1 MPKKIQ
7 GSEEEGTRKI
17 TGPEKVAVLLMS
29 LGEEVAAK
37 VLANLDDRE
46 IQNIGNYMCDLGD
59 VDMGVMD
66 RINKDFYETV
76 QSGTGGLGIG
86 GMDFLK
92 TALMQALDPAKAT
105 EILNNIT
112 TPGEEMGGGLETV
125 RLLDPKIIS
134 SFITNEHPQTAAII
148 LAHLEPAI
156 ASTTIRELP
165 EENRMEVVHR
175 LATLER
181 VAPTVIRELDEALQS
196 EFMTSGAVSGN
207 KLGGVEVAAEV
218 MGSLDRETETSIL
231 TAMDEIDP
239 EMADII
245 RNLRFTFEDIL
256 KIDDA
261 GIQLVMKEINQEDLL
276 LGLKTAS
283 DELKEKLF
291 NNMSERA
298 SLMLKEDLESL
309 GPQKISDVEKAQ
321 QKVIAVCKKLEE
333 EGKVAIGG
341 GGDELV

>member
-1 MPKKIQ
+1 M
-7 GSEEEGTRKI
+7 SRKL
-17 TGPEKVAVLLMS
+17 TGPERAAVLLMN
-29 LGEEVAAK
+29 LGEEIAAK
-37 VLANLDDRE
+37 VLLNLDDRE
-46 IQNIGNYMCDLGD
+46 IQNIGNYISELGD
-59 VDMGVMD
+59 VDLDTMD
-66 RINKDFYETV
+66 SINQDFYNMV
-76 QSGTGGLGIG
+76 QSGIGGLGKG

-92 TALMQALDPAKAT
+92 SALMQALDPAKAT

-134 SFITNEHPQTAAII
+134 SFIVSEHPQTAAII
-148 LAHLEPAI
+148 LAHLDPPV
-156 ASTTIRELP
+156 ASATIRELP
-165 EENRMEVVHR
+165 EENRMEIVHR

-181 VAPTVIRELDEALQS
+181 VAPSVIRELDEALQA
-196 EFMTSGAVSGN
+196 EFRTSGAVSGN

-231 TAMDEIDP
+231 TAMDEVDLDLAN
-239 EMADII
+239 EI

-261 GIQLVMKEINQEDLL
+261 GIQQIMKEINQEDLVI
-276 LGLKTAS
+276 GLKTAT

-291 NNMSERA
+291 SNMSERA
-298 SLMLKEDLESL
+298 GLMMKEDLESL
-309 GPQKISDVEKAQ
+309 GPKKISEVQKAQ

-333 EGKVAIGG
+333 DGKIVIGG
-341 GGDELV
+341 GADEMV

>member
-1 MPKKIQ
+1 MSRTI
-7 GSEEEGTRKI
+7 S
-17 TGPEKVAVLLMS
+17 GPERAAVLLIN
-29 LGEEVAAK
+29 LGEEIAAK

-46 IQNIGNYMCDLGD
+46 IQNIGNYMSALGD
-59 VDMGVMD
+59 VDMSVMD
-66 RINKDFYETV
+66 GINKEFYEMV
-76 QSGTGGLGIG
+76 ESGTGGLGIA

-134 SFITNEHPQTAAII
+134 SFIVNEHPQTAAII
-148 LAHLEPAI
+148 LAHLDPPV
-156 ASTTIRELP
+156 ASLTIRELP
-165 EENRMEVVHR
+165 EEHRMEIIHR

-181 VAPTVIRELDEALQS
+181 VAPSVIRELDEALQS
-196 EFMTSGAVSGN
+196 EFRTSGAVSGN

-218 MGSLDRETETSIL
+218 MGSLDRTTETSIL
-231 TAMDEIDP
+231 TSMDEVDP
-239 EMADII
+239 DLANEI

-256 KIDDA
+256 KIDDN
-261 GIQLVMKEINQEDLL
+261 GIQKIMKEINQEDLL
-276 LGLKTAS
+276 IGLKTAT

-291 NNMSERA
+291 TNMSERA
-298 SLMLKEDLESL
+298 ALMMKEDLESL
-309 GPQKISDVEKAQ
+309 GPTKISEVEKAQ

-333 EGKVAIGG
+333 DGKLVIGG
-341 GGDELV
+341 GADTLV

>member
-1 MPKKIQ
+1 M
-7 GSEEEGTRKI
+7 GRKL
-17 TGPEKVAVLLMS
+17 TGPEKAAVLLMT

-46 IQNIGNYMCDLGD
+46 IQNIGNYMSALGD
-59 VDMGVMD
+59 IDMSDMD
-66 RINKDFYETV
+66 SINKDFYDMVE
-76 QSGTGGLGIG
+76 SGTGGLGIA

-125 RLLDPKIIS
+125 RLLDPKLIS
-134 SFITNEHPQTAAII
+134 TFITNEHPQTAAII
-148 LAHLEPAI
+148 LAHLEPPV
-156 ASTTIRELP
+156 ASLTIRELP
-165 EENRMEVVHR
+165 EENRMEIMHR

-181 VAPTVIRELDEALQS
+181 VAPSVIRELDEALQT
-196 EFMTSGAVSGN
+196 EFRTSGAISGN

-218 MGSLDRETETSIL
+218 MGSLDRTTETSIL
-231 TAMDEIDP
+231 MAMDEVDP
-239 EMADII
+239 DLANEI

-256 KIDDA
+256 KIDDN
-261 GIQLVMKEINQEDLL
+261 GIQMIMKEINQEDLL
-276 LGLKTAS
+276 IGLKTAT

-291 NNMSERA
+291 TNMSERA
-298 SLMLKEDLESL
+298 ALMLKEDLESL
-309 GPQKISDVEKAQ
+309 GPTKISEVEQAQ

-333 EGKVAIGG
+333 DGKLVIGG
-341 GGDELV
+341 GADQLV